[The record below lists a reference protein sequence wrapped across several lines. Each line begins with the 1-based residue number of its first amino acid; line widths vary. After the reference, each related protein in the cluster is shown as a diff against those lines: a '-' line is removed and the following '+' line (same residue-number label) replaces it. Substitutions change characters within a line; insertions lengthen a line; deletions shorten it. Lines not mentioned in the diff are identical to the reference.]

1 MATPAAVNPS
11 EMGSELP
18 GTVAMAGAVG
28 AGQVRMG
35 GAVPGRG
42 GKRRSGGMDF
52 DDEDGEGPSKF
63 SRYDDDQIPGGDKE
77 RYARE
82 NHSEIERRRRNKMTQ
97 YITELSDMV
106 PTCSALARKP
116 DKLTILRMAVSHM
129 KSMRGTGNT
138 STDGAYKPSFLT
150 EQELKHLILEAA
162 DGFLFVVA
170 AETGRVI
177 YVSDSVTPVLN
188 HPQSEW
194 FGSTLYEQ
202 VHPDDVDKLREQ
214 LSTSENSMTGRIL
227 DLKTGTVKKE
237 GQQSSMRMC
246 MGSRRSFICRMR
258 NGLGPSKE
266 GEAQYSVVHCTGYIK
281 AWPPAGMTIP
291 EEDTEAAQT
300 GKYCLVAIGRLQVTS
315 SPVSMDMNGLSVP
328 TEFLSRHNSDGII
341 TFVDPRCINVIGYQP
356 QDLLGKD
363 ILEFCHPEDQS
374 HLRESFQQVVKLKG
388 QVLSVMYRFR
398 MKNREWMLIR
408 TSSFTFQNP
417 YSDEIEYIICTNT
430 NVKQL
435 QQQQQAE
442 LEVHQRDGL
451 TAYDLS
457 QVPVASVSSGVHE
470 AGKNIDKTEALF
482 SQDRDPRF
490 AEISSVIH
498 VPGVNDIQP
507 SGSSNQNLAQISRQ
521 LNPGQVAWSGNR
533 PPFSGQSSKA
543 QSSPFGIGSGHSYQT
558 DPASYSPLS
567 SPATSS
573 PSGNAY
579 SGLTN
584 RSTAFDVSGESS
596 QSGAQFQGRPSEVWS
611 QWQNQHHS
619 QQAGEQHTHPNPSQ
633 TEVFQLTLV
642 ATPSLS
648 TQQDL
653 LFLRTYSLK
662 HNRGSIR
669 GHNIHNMQGA
679 KLSLRLK
686 VHIYTTYIYHQHSNM
701 QINATDG
708 DREMDRDAVIY
719 RLDDDQVGIFKGKC
733 VSKKKMLNDPD
744 MIRLVE
750 HGSNKGGMAK
760 IPSNGKSWREWPL
773 EQWRC
778 LEHHCRKRRWAHAT
792 GQGAKDSLHGVE
804 YAYVQWLKHR
814 LASGPRNHRLEPLLC
829 SDYSPGLQ
837 LHSVFLTP
845 VISFT
850 VVWLFVDGLLEQ
862 ECRIAAKLAF
872 LPPEPTYSV
881 HTDANGVTSLH
892 LTERA
897 DWQYSQRELDAVE
910 MFSTRSSRGNRVGC
924 MFVRCAPNSR
934 YTLLFSHGNAVDL
947 GQMCSFYIGLGSRI
961 NCNVFS
967 YDYSGYGVSTGKP
980 SEKNLYADI
989 EAAWQV
995 LRNKARVDYY
1005 FSQGLFGTFNHW
1017 WDCGE
1022 VQIFSL
1028 KMF

>member
-1 MATPAAVNPS
+1 FSRPAAVQ
-11 EMGSELP
+11 MGTDLP
-18 GTVAMAGAVG
+18 GPVAMPGAVVGAGPVRMAGA
-28 AGQVRMG
+28 M
-35 GAVPGRG
+35 PGRG
-42 GKRRSGGMDF
+42 GKRRSTGMDF

-63 SRYDDDQIPGGDKE
+63 SRQTFSIVLLFLSSS
-77 RYARE
+77 RE

-194 FGSTLYEQ
+194 FGSTLFEQ

-258 NGLGPSKE
+258 CGSAPLDHISLNRLSSMRKRYRNGLGPSKE

-291 EEDTEAAQT
+291 DEDTEAGQT
-300 GKYCLVAIGRLQVTS
+300 SKYCLVAIGRLQVTS

-374 HLRESFQQVVKLKG
+374 HLQESFQQVVKLKG

-457 QVPVASVSSGVHE
+457 QVPVASVPAGVHD
-470 AGKNIDKTEALF
+470 AGKTIDKTDSLF
-482 SQDRDPRF
+482 SQERDPRF
-490 AEISSVIH
+490 SDMYTGISGSDKKMMVPSSTAGGQQLYSQGSPFQPGHSGKSFGSSVIH
-498 VPGVNDIQP
+498 VPGVNDIQ
-507 SGSSNQNLAQISRQ
+507 STAASAGQNLTQISRQ
-521 LNPGQVAWSGNR
+521 INAGQVSWTGSR
-533 PPFSGQSSKA
+533 PPFSSQSSKA
-543 QSSPFGIGSGHSYQT
+543 QSSPFGMGSGHSYQA
-558 DPASYSPLS
+558 DPSSYSPLS

-579 SGLTN
+579 SNLAN
-584 RSTAFDVSGESS
+584 RSTAFDVSAESS
-596 QSGAQFQGRPSEVWS
+596 QSGGQFQSRPSEVWS
-611 QWQNQHHS
+611 QWQSQHHS
-619 QQAGEQHTHPNPSQ
+619 QQGGDPHPHPQSSQ
-633 TEVFQLTLV
+633 TEVFQDML
-642 ATPSLS
+642 PMPGDP
-648 TQQDL
+648 TQG
-653 LFLRTYSLK
+653 TTNY
-662 HNRGSIR
+662 
-669 GHNIHNMQGA
+669 NIEDFA
-679 KLSLRLK
+679 
-686 VHIYTTYIYHQHSNM
+686 
-701 QINATDG
+701 
-708 DREMDRDAVIY
+708 
-719 RLDDDQVGIFKGKC
+719 
-733 VSKKKMLNDPD
+733 
-744 MIRLVE
+744 
-750 HGSNKGGMAK
+750 
-760 IPSNGKSWREWPL
+760 
-773 EQWRC
+773 
-778 LEHHCRKRRWAHAT
+778 
-792 GQGAKDSLHGVE
+792 
-804 YAYVQWLKHR
+804 
-814 LASGPRNHRLEPLLC
+814 
-829 SDYSPGLQ
+829 
-837 LHSVFLTP
+837 
-845 VISFT
+845 
-850 VVWLFVDGLLEQ
+850 
-862 ECRIAAKLAF
+862 
-872 LPPEPTYSV
+872 
-881 HTDANGVTSLH
+881 
-892 LTERA
+892 
-897 DWQYSQRELDAVE
+897 
-910 MFSTRSSRGNRVGC
+910 
-924 MFVRCAPNSR
+924 
-934 YTLLFSHGNAVDL
+934 DL
-947 GQMCSFYIGLGSRI
+947 GMFPP
-961 NCNVFS
+961 FS
-967 YDYSGYGVSTGKP
+967 
-980 SEKNLYADI
+980 E
-989 EAAWQV
+989 
-995 LRNKARVDYY
+995 
-1005 FSQGLFGTFNHW
+1005 
-1017 WDCGE
+1017 
-1022 VQIFSL
+1022 
-1028 KMF
+1028 

>member
-1 MATPAAVNPS
+1 
-11 EMGSELP
+11 MGTDLP
-18 GTVAMAGAVG
+18 GPVAMLGAVVG
-28 AGQVRMG
+28 AGQVRMA
-35 GAVPGRG
+35 GAMPGRG
-42 GKRRSGGMDF
+42 GKRRSAGMDF

-63 SRYDDDQIPGGDKE
+63 SR
-77 RYARE
+77 E
-82 NHSEIERRRRNKMTQ
+82 NHSEIERRRRNKMTL

-194 FGSTLYEQ
+194 FGSTLFEQ

-258 NGLGPSKE
+258 CGSAPLDHISLNRLSSMRKRYRNGLGPSKE

-291 EEDTEAAQT
+291 DEDTEAGQT
-300 GKYCLVAIGRLQVTS
+300 SKYCLVAIGRLQVTS

-457 QVPVASVSSGVHE
+457 QVPVASIPAGIHE
-470 AGKNIDKTEALF
+470 AGKTINKTDSLF
-482 SQDRDPRF
+482 SQERDPRF
-490 AEISSVIH
+490 SDMYTGI
-498 VPGVNDIQP
+498 
-507 SGSSNQNLAQISRQ
+507 SGSDKKMMVPSSTAGGQQLYSQGSPFQPGHSGKSFSVTSKQARTASLTQRLYINILTSPVVPPQQQI
-521 LNPGQVAWSGNR
+521 PA
-533 PPFSGQSSKA
+533 QSSKA
-543 QSSPFGIGSGHSYQT
+543 QASPFGMGSSHSYQA
-558 DPASYSPLS
+558 DPSSYSPLS

-579 SGLTN
+579 SNLAN
-584 RSTAFDVSGESS
+584 RSTAFGESS
-596 QSGAQFQGRPSEVWS
+596 QSGGQFQGRPSEVWS
-611 QWQNQHHS
+611 QWQSQHHS
-619 QQAGEQHTHPNPSQ
+619 QQGGDPHPHPQSSQ
-633 TEVFQLTLV
+633 TEVFQDML
-642 ATPSLS
+642 PMPGDP
-648 TQQDL
+648 TQG
-653 LFLRTYSLK
+653 TTNY
-662 HNRGSIR
+662 
-669 GHNIHNMQGA
+669 NIEDFA
-679 KLSLRLK
+679 
-686 VHIYTTYIYHQHSNM
+686 
-701 QINATDG
+701 
-708 DREMDRDAVIY
+708 
-719 RLDDDQVGIFKGKC
+719 
-733 VSKKKMLNDPD
+733 
-744 MIRLVE
+744 
-750 HGSNKGGMAK
+750 
-760 IPSNGKSWREWPL
+760 
-773 EQWRC
+773 
-778 LEHHCRKRRWAHAT
+778 
-792 GQGAKDSLHGVE
+792 
-804 YAYVQWLKHR
+804 
-814 LASGPRNHRLEPLLC
+814 
-829 SDYSPGLQ
+829 
-837 LHSVFLTP
+837 
-845 VISFT
+845 
-850 VVWLFVDGLLEQ
+850 
-862 ECRIAAKLAF
+862 
-872 LPPEPTYSV
+872 
-881 HTDANGVTSLH
+881 
-892 LTERA
+892 
-897 DWQYSQRELDAVE
+897 
-910 MFSTRSSRGNRVGC
+910 
-924 MFVRCAPNSR
+924 
-934 YTLLFSHGNAVDL
+934 DL
-947 GQMCSFYIGLGSRI
+947 GMFPP
-961 NCNVFS
+961 FS
-967 YDYSGYGVSTGKP
+967 
-980 SEKNLYADI
+980 E
-989 EAAWQV
+989 
-995 LRNKARVDYY
+995 
-1005 FSQGLFGTFNHW
+1005 
-1017 WDCGE
+1017 
-1022 VQIFSL
+1022 
-1028 KMF
+1028 

>member
-11 EMGSELP
+11 EMGTDLP
-18 GTVAMAGAVG
+18 GPVAMPGAVVG
-28 AGQVRMG
+28 AGQVRMTG
-35 GAVPGRG
+35 TMPGRG
-42 GKRRSGGMDF
+42 GKRRSAGMDF

-63 SRYDDDQIPGGDKE
+63 SR
-77 RYARE
+77 E
-82 NHSEIERRRRNKMTQ
+82 NHSEIERRRRNKMTL

-188 HPQSEW
+188 QLQSEW
-194 FGSTLYEQ
+194 FGSTLFEQ

-258 NGLGPSKE
+258 CGSAPLDHISLNRLSSMRKRYRNGLGPSKE

-291 EEDTEAAQT
+291 DEDTEAGQT
-300 GKYCLVAIGRLQVTS
+300 SKYCLVAIGRLQVTS

-356 QDLLGKD
+356 QDLLGKE

-457 QVPVASVSSGVHE
+457 QVPVASVPAGVHE
-470 AGKNIDKTEALF
+470 AGKTMDKSDSLF
-482 SQDRDPRF
+482 SQERDPRF
-490 AEISSVIH
+490 SDMYTGISGSDKKMMVPSSTAGGQQLYSQGSPFQPGHSGKSFSSSVIH
-498 VPGVNDIQP
+498 VPGVNDIQSTAGP
-507 SGSSNQNLAQISRQ
+507 AGQNLTQISRQ
-521 LNPGQVAWSGNR
+521 INAGQVSWTGSR
-533 PPFSGQSSKA
+533 PPFSSQQIPAQSNKA
-543 QSSPFGIGSGHSYQT
+543 QSSPFGIGSSHSYQA
-558 DPASYSPLS
+558 DPSSYSPLS

-579 SGLTN
+579 SNLAN

-596 QSGAQFQGRPSEVWS
+596 QSGGQFQGRPSEVWS
-611 QWQNQHHS
+611 QWQSQHHS
-619 QQAGEQHTHPNPSQ
+619 QQGGDPHPHPQSGQ
-633 TEVFQLTLV
+633 TEVFQDML
-642 ATPSLS
+642 PMPGDP
-648 TQQDL
+648 TQG
-653 LFLRTYSLK
+653 TTNY
-662 HNRGSIR
+662 
-669 GHNIHNMQGA
+669 NIEDFA
-679 KLSLRLK
+679 
-686 VHIYTTYIYHQHSNM
+686 
-701 QINATDG
+701 
-708 DREMDRDAVIY
+708 
-719 RLDDDQVGIFKGKC
+719 
-733 VSKKKMLNDPD
+733 
-744 MIRLVE
+744 
-750 HGSNKGGMAK
+750 
-760 IPSNGKSWREWPL
+760 
-773 EQWRC
+773 
-778 LEHHCRKRRWAHAT
+778 
-792 GQGAKDSLHGVE
+792 
-804 YAYVQWLKHR
+804 
-814 LASGPRNHRLEPLLC
+814 
-829 SDYSPGLQ
+829 
-837 LHSVFLTP
+837 
-845 VISFT
+845 
-850 VVWLFVDGLLEQ
+850 
-862 ECRIAAKLAF
+862 
-872 LPPEPTYSV
+872 
-881 HTDANGVTSLH
+881 
-892 LTERA
+892 
-897 DWQYSQRELDAVE
+897 
-910 MFSTRSSRGNRVGC
+910 
-924 MFVRCAPNSR
+924 
-934 YTLLFSHGNAVDL
+934 DL
-947 GQMCSFYIGLGSRI
+947 GMFPP
-961 NCNVFS
+961 FS
-967 YDYSGYGVSTGKP
+967 
-980 SEKNLYADI
+980 E
-989 EAAWQV
+989 
-995 LRNKARVDYY
+995 
-1005 FSQGLFGTFNHW
+1005 
-1017 WDCGE
+1017 
-1022 VQIFSL
+1022 
-1028 KMF
+1028 